1 MFNNKFLS
9 ILSPY
14 KWKLVLIV
22 FVNFVSI
29 IFSIATMM
37 LVEPLVKLIFQ
48 GSISDLSFVG
58 AKLMSVVGSFV
69 DLSQPQHSLF
79 GIVLFVA
86 LLFLLKNFFV
96 VLTQWL
102 LAPVRSD
109 VIRSLRDRMY
119 HKVLVLPLAYFSSQK
134 KGDVISRAVNDTQE
148 VEVTVLSA
156 FQMMI
161 TALLTVLIY
170 VAALFTISF
179 KLSVFV
185 LVLLPLSGV
194 AISGVSRKLRKGNK
208 ISKEQQGVL
217 FSHVEETIAGLRI
230 IKGFNAQAHAEDVF
244 KRHNEKL
251 FRLYCGIVRRGD
263 LASPMSEFLG
273 VTVVMVILVFG
284 GSLVLN
290 GDSSLTA
297 PMFITYIALFAM
309 IVNPAKN
316 IGTAFSNYHRG
327 LAVLDRIYEVLD
339 SDEIINNVSNPVDIH
354 DFKSEIKLE
363 DVSFSYGA
371 GEVLQHLNLSVRKG
385 EMVALVGASG
395 AGKSTLVDLLPR
407 FYDVT
412 SGRITIDGVDIRQC
426 DIASLRALFSIVS
439 QDVVLFNDTIFNNIA
454 FGRSGDTEEQ
464 VMSAA
469 RTANAADFIEKLPEG
484 LQTHVG
490 DRGLTLSGGQRQRV
504 SIARAVLRN
513 TPILILDEATSA
525 MDTESERLVQEA
537 IDRVMQNRTTI
548 VIAHRLSTIRY
559 ADKIVVLDAG
569 KIVEQ
574 GTHEELMKLGGKY
587 AKLVEVNQQQ

>member
-1 MFNNKFLS
+1 MFNNKLLS

-22 FVNFVSI
+22 FVNFISI

-58 AKLMSVVGSFV
+58 AKLMNVVGCFV
-69 DLSQPQHSLF
+69 DLSHPQHSLF

-86 LLFLLKNFFV
+86 VLFLLKNFFA

-119 HKVLVLPLAYFSSQK
+119 HKVLLLPLAYFSSQK

-179 KLSVFV
+179 KLSIFV
-185 LVLLPLSGV
+185 LILLPLSGLV
-194 AISGVSRKLRKGNK
+194 ISSISRKLRKGNK

-251 FRLYCGIVRRGD
+251 FRLYRGIVRRGD

-284 GSLVLN
+284 GSLVLS
-290 GDSSLTA
+290 GDASLTA

-316 IGTAFSNYHRG
+316 IGTAVSNYHRG

-339 SDEIINNVSNPVDIH
+339 SDEIINNVSDAVDIQE
-354 DFKSEIKLE
+354 FKTEIKLE
-363 DVSFSYGA
+363 DVSFSYGT

-412 SGRITIDGVDIRQC
+412 SGRITIDGIDIRQC

-454 FGRSGDTEEQ
+454 FGRSGDTEGQ
-464 VMSAA
+464 VMTAA
-469 RTANAADFIEKLPEG
+469 RTANAADFIEKLPDG

-548 VIAHRLSTIRY
+548 VIAHRLSTVRY